1 MVKLNLQKCIAVFVL
16 VYSVGSPAMSQS
28 LFDSVI
34 SVDRA
39 AITKYELD
47 QRIRFFELLKPSNNV
62 EDEARNSLI
71 EDRLKI
77 AAARR
82 ADIQLT
88 PEALMA
94 AMSDFAKN
102 SNNNLNQLLDDL
114 AQDGVDEQTF
124 RDYVEAGITW
134 RQLVRG
140 RFASR
145 ANPTEAEIDR
155 ALASA
160 GAQGGIQVLLT
171 EIVLPA
177 PPDQMAVARE
187 IANRLTRI
195 ESTNIFSEQAQLL
208 SVAQSRA
215 NGGKLEWTNLND
227 LPAGL
232 RPIISGLRPGQITK
246 PLEITNAIVLFQ
258 LLDIAE
264 TAFQLPKIS
273 AIEYAQLAGPE
284 SAVVSV
290 STRADTCDD
299 LYGLVKTDAAL
310 TLTIQSHPQDQ
321 ITQAIALRLNG
332 LDKNEQSI
340 RPTTEPNQA
349 DMIMLCARIY
359 SIVEDV
365 SRSQV
370 AGNLRSAHLTSLADG
385 YLAELRSNSDI
396 TYH

>member
-47 QRIRFFELLKPSNNV
+47 QRIRFFELLRPSNNV

-177 PPDQMAVARE
+177 PPDQMAAARK

-215 NGGKLEWTNLND
+215 NGGKLEWINLND

>member
-62 EDEARNSLI
+62 EDEARKSLI

-177 PPDQMAVARE
+177 PPDQMAVARK

-349 DMIMLCARIY
+349 DMVMLCARIY
-359 SIVEDV
+359 SMVEDV

>member
-177 PPDQMAVARE
+177 PPDQMAAARK

-208 SVAQSRA
+208 SVAQSRT

>member
-1 MVKLNLQKCIAVFVL
+1 MVKLNLQKCIAVIVL

-177 PPDQMAVARE
+177 PPDQMAAARK

-208 SVAQSRA
+208 SVAKSKA

>member
-47 QRIRFFELLKPSNNV
+47 QRIRFFELLRPSNNV

-177 PPDQMAVARE
+177 PPDQMAAARK

>member
-177 PPDQMAVARE
+177 PPDQMAVARK

-299 LYGLVKTDAAL
+299 LYGLVKTDATL

-349 DMIMLCARIY
+349 DMVMLCARIY
-359 SIVEDV
+359 SMVEDV

>member
-177 PPDQMAVARE
+177 PPDQMVAARK

>member
-1 MVKLNLQKCIAVFVL
+1 MVKLSLQKCIAVLVL

-62 EDEARNSLI
+62 EDEARKSLI

-177 PPDQMAVARE
+177 PPDQMAAARK

>member
-16 VYSVGSPAMSQS
+16 VYSVGSSAMSQS

-177 PPDQMAVARE
+177 PPDQMAVARK

-273 AIEYAQLAGPE
+273 TIEYAQLAGPE

>member
-82 ADIQLT
+82 ANIQLT

-246 PLEITNAIVLFQ
+246 PLEIPNAIVLFQ
-258 LLDIAE
+258 LLDVAE
-264 TAFQLPKIS
+264 TAFNLPKIS
-273 AIEYAQLAGPE
+273 VIEYAQLTGPA
-284 SAVVSV
+284 STVISV

-321 ITQAIALRLNG
+321 ITRAIALRLNG

-340 RPTTEPNQA
+340 LPTTEPKQA

>member
-1 MVKLNLQKCIAVFVL
+1 MVKLSLQKCIAVLVL
-16 VYSVGSPAMSQS
+16 IYSVGSPAMSQS

-62 EDEARNSLI
+62 EDEARKSLI

-94 AMSDFAKN
+94 AMSDFARN
-102 SNNNLNQLLDDL
+102 SNHNLNQLLDDL

-124 RDYVEAGITW
+124 RDYVEVGITW

-155 ALASA
+155 ALAST

-177 PPDQMAVARE
+177 PPDQISAARKT
-187 IANRLTRI
+187 ANRLTRI
-195 ESTNIFSEQAQLL
+195 ESTTIFSEQAQLL
-208 SVAQSRA
+208 SVAQSRT

-258 LLDIAE
+258 LLDVAE

-273 AIEYAQLAGPE
+273 VIEYAQLTGPE

-290 STRADTCDD
+290 STRTDTCDD

-321 ITQAIALRLNG
+321 ITEAIALRLNG
-332 LDKNEQSI
+332 LDKNEQSTL
-340 RPTTEPNQA
+340 PTTEPNQA

-359 SIVEDV
+359 SMVEDV
-365 SRSQV
+365 SRNQV
-370 AGNLRSAHLTSLADG
+370 TGNLRSAHLTSLADG

-396 TYH
+396 IYH

>member
-62 EDEARNSLI
+62 EGEARNSLI

-88 PEALMA
+88 PEAIMA

-177 PPDQMAVARE
+177 PPDQMAAARK

-284 SAVVSV
+284 SAILSV

>member
-177 PPDQMAVARE
+177 PPDQMAVARK

-359 SIVEDV
+359 SMVEDV

>member
-1 MVKLNLQKCIAVFVL
+1 MVKLNLQKCIAVLVL

-62 EDEARNSLI
+62 EDEARKSLI

-94 AMSDFAKN
+94 AMSDFARN
-102 SNNNLNQLLDDL
+102 SNHNLNQLLDDL

-124 RDYVEAGITW
+124 RDYVEVGITW

-155 ALASA
+155 ALAST

-177 PPDQMAVARE
+177 PPDQISAARKT
-187 IANRLTRI
+187 ANRLTRI
-195 ESTNIFSEQAQLL
+195 ESTTIFSEQAQLL
-208 SVAQSRA
+208 SVAQSRT

-258 LLDIAE
+258 LLDVAE

-273 AIEYAQLAGPE
+273 VIEYAQLTGPE

-290 STRADTCDD
+290 STRTDTCDD

-321 ITQAIALRLNG
+321 ITEAIALRLNG
-332 LDKNEQSI
+332 LDKNEQSTL
-340 RPTTEPNQA
+340 PTTEPNQA

-359 SIVEDV
+359 SMVEDV
-365 SRSQV
+365 SRNQV
-370 AGNLRSAHLTSLADG
+370 TGNLRSAHLTSLADG

-396 TYH
+396 IYH

>member
-177 PPDQMAVARE
+177 PPDQMAVARK

-264 TAFQLPKIS
+264 TAFQPPKIS

>member
-47 QRIRFFELLKPSNNV
+47 QRIRFFKLLKPSNNV

-177 PPDQMAVARE
+177 PPDQMAAARK

-208 SVAQSRA
+208 SVAKSRA

>member
-1 MVKLNLQKCIAVFVL
+1 
-16 VYSVGSPAMSQS
+16 
-28 LFDSVI
+28 
-34 SVDRA
+34 
-39 AITKYELD
+39 
-47 QRIRFFELLKPSNNV
+47 
-62 EDEARNSLI
+62 
-71 EDRLKI
+71 
-77 AAARR
+77 
-82 ADIQLT
+82 
-88 PEALMA
+88 
-94 AMSDFAKN
+94 
-102 SNNNLNQLLDDL
+102 
-114 AQDGVDEQTF
+114 
-124 RDYVEAGITW
+124 
-134 RQLVRG
+134 
-140 RFASR
+140 
-145 ANPTEAEIDR
+145 
-155 ALASA
+155 
-160 GAQGGIQVLLT
+160 
-171 EIVLPA
+171 
-177 PPDQMAVARE
+177 
-187 IANRLTRI
+187 
-195 ESTNIFSEQAQLL
+195 
-208 SVAQSRA
+208 
-215 NGGKLEWTNLND
+215 LEWTNLND

>member
-47 QRIRFFELLKPSNNV
+47 QRIRFFGLLKPSNNV

-177 PPDQMAVARE
+177 PPDQMAAARK

-359 SIVEDV
+359 SIVENV

>member
-1 MVKLNLQKCIAVFVL
+1 
-16 VYSVGSPAMSQS
+16 
-28 LFDSVI
+28 
-34 SVDRA
+34 
-39 AITKYELD
+39 
-47 QRIRFFELLKPSNNV
+47 
-62 EDEARNSLI
+62 
-71 EDRLKI
+71 
-77 AAARR
+77 
-82 ADIQLT
+82 
-88 PEALMA
+88 MA
-94 AMSDFAKN
+94 AMSDFARN
-102 SNNNLNQLLDDL
+102 SNHNLNQLLDDL

-124 RDYVEAGITW
+124 RDYVEVGITW

-155 ALASA
+155 ALAST

-177 PPDQMAVARE
+177 PPDQISAARKT
-187 IANRLTRI
+187 ANRLTRI
-195 ESTNIFSEQAQLL
+195 ESTTIFSEQAQLL
-208 SVAQSRA
+208 SVAQSRT

-321 ITQAIALRLNG
+321 ITEAIALRLNG
-332 LDKNEQSI
+332 LDKNEQSTL
-340 RPTTEPNQA
+340 PTTEPNQA

-359 SIVEDV
+359 SMVEDV
-365 SRSQV
+365 SRNQV
-370 AGNLRSAHLTSLADG
+370 TGNLRSAHLTSLADG

-396 TYH
+396 IYH

>member
-62 EDEARNSLI
+62 EGEARNSLI

-177 PPDQMAVARE
+177 PPDQMAVARK

-321 ITQAIALRLNG
+321 ITQEIALRLNG

>member
-177 PPDQMAVARE
+177 PPDQMAVARK

>member
-177 PPDQMAVARE
+177 PPDQMAAARK

-195 ESTNIFSEQAQLL
+195 ESTNIFSEQAKLL

>member
-177 PPDQMAVARE
+177 PPDQMAAARK

-208 SVAQSRA
+208 SVAQSRT

-349 DMIMLCARIY
+349 DMVMLCARIY
-359 SIVEDV
+359 SMVEDV

>member
-1 MVKLNLQKCIAVFVL
+1 MVKLSLQKCIAVLVL

-62 EDEARNSLI
+62 EDEARKSLI

-94 AMSDFAKN
+94 AMSDFARN
-102 SNNNLNQLLDDL
+102 SNHNLNQLLDDL

-124 RDYVEAGITW
+124 RDYVEVGITW

-155 ALASA
+155 ALAST

-177 PPDQMAVARE
+177 PPDQISAARKT
-187 IANRLTRI
+187 ANRLTRI
-195 ESTNIFSEQAQLL
+195 ESTTIFSEQAQLL
-208 SVAQSRA
+208 SVAQSRT

-258 LLDIAE
+258 LLDVAE

-273 AIEYAQLAGPE
+273 VIEYAQLTGPE

-290 STRADTCDD
+290 STRTDTCDD
-299 LYGLVKTDAAL
+299 LYGLVKTDATL

-321 ITQAIALRLNG
+321 ITEAIALRLNG
-332 LDKNEQSI
+332 LDKNEQSTL
-340 RPTTEPNQA
+340 PTTEPNQA

-359 SIVEDV
+359 SMVEDV
-365 SRSQV
+365 SRNQV
-370 AGNLRSAHLTSLADG
+370 TGNLRSAHLTSLADG

-396 TYH
+396 IYH

>member
-140 RFASR
+140 RFVSR

-171 EIVLPA
+171 EIVLPS
-177 PPDQMAVARE
+177 PPDQMAAARK